1 MDRLELP
8 LQRMPAEETLSPFR
22 AMSHSMY
29 FSLAALSSMA
39 CQSVESTVTSTRM
52 SEDESK

>member
-29 FSLAALSSMA
+29 SSLAALSSMA
-39 CQSVESTVTSTRM
+39 CQAAESTVTSTRM

>member
-39 CQSVESTVTSTRM
+39 CQAESTVTSTRM